1 MSERPISSP
10 HTRAGFRDVLRSAI
24 GRLRGGQ
31 ASAQK
36 IGFSVAFGI
45 FIGFTPL
52 FGLHALIIGLL
63 GFALRLDVL
72 VAYLASNVSLPPF
85 IPAILFLEVQAGSW
99 ILGGKF
105 LPLTMASLAPEHAL
119 ALGEALVLGTVVVGT
134 LFAALGGLVAW
145 LLMHRF
151 HAARRPELSPESVPP
166 A

>member
-1 MSERPISSP
+1 MSERPISSSGARP
-10 HTRAGFRDVLRSAI
+10 GFRDALRNAVS
-24 GRLRGGQ
+24 RLRGGQ
-31 ASAQK
+31 VSPQK

-45 FIGFTPL
+45 FIGCTPL

-99 ILGGKF
+99 ILGGRF
-105 LPLTMASLAPEHAL
+105 LPLTMASFAPERAL
-119 ALGEALVLGTVVVGT
+119 ALGGALALGTVVVGAA
-134 LFAALGGLVAW
+134 FAAVGGSVAW

-151 HAARRPELSPESVPP
+151 QASRGSELSPESIPP